1 MKILVAGGAGFIGSC
16 CTEILLDNGHDV
28 LIYDSLVKG
37 HRAAVDPRA
46 EFVHG
51 DLRDKDKLVQVM
63 KTGDFDG
70 MIHFAAYIEAGES
83 MEKPGKYFENNVA
96 AGLNLVQAAAETG
109 MPKIVFSSTAAT
121 YGTPKS
127 VPIAETAPTAPINAY
142 GESKLMFE
150 KILDWYKQIHGLD
163 YVALRYFN
171 AAGATNAH
179 GEDHHPETHLI
190 PIVLQVASRQRD
202 TIKIFGTDYDTP
214 DGTCIRDYIHVRDL
228 SDAHIL
234 ALEKPVSGAFNL
246 GSGTGY
252 SVREIIEVARKITG
266 HPIPV
271 EEVERRPGDPDRLI
285 SDSTKAKNE
294 LGWQPRH
301 DNIHDIVASAWNWRQ
316 KFPNGWDDTI

>member
-28 LIYDSLVKG
+28 LVYDSLVKG

-46 EFVHG
+46 EFVQG

-96 AGLNLVQAAAETG
+96 AGLHLVQAAAETG

-121 YGTPKS
+121 YGTPQS

-150 KILDWYKQIHGLD
+150 KILGWYKQVHGLD

-171 AAGATNAH
+171 AAGATDAH

-190 PIVLQVASRQRD
+190 PIVLQVASGHRD

-246 GSGTGY
+246 GSGAGY

-271 EEVERRPGDPDRLI
+271 EEVERRPGDPDRLV

-301 DNIHDIVASAWNWRQ
+301 DNIHDIVASAWSWRQ
-316 KFPNGWDDTI
+316 KYPNGWGQSI

>member
-28 LIYDSLVKG
+28 LVYDSLVKG

-46 EFVHG
+46 EFVQG

-96 AGLNLVQAAAETG
+96 AGLHLVQAAAETG

-121 YGTPKS
+121 YGTPQS

-150 KILDWYKQIHGLD
+150 KILGWYKQIHGLD

-171 AAGATNAH
+171 AAGATDAH

-190 PIVLQVASRQRD
+190 PIVLQVASGHRD

-246 GSGTGY
+246 GSGAGY

-271 EEVERRPGDPDRLI
+271 EEVERRPGDPDRLV

-301 DNIHDIVASAWNWRQ
+301 DNIHDIVASAWSWRQ
-316 KFPNGWDDTI
+316 KYPNGWGQSI